1 MWDATAVRIIT
12 VISVTTTIQQS
23 FLFRSSWQG
32 LQTSD
37 ASIMIVEVELFI
49 QWVSTG
55 YIFDPVSTV
64 LVSKSI
70 FNLISLRN
78 LSPRV
83 RGCTNNDTTIAG
95 VGVGHTFR
103 SKSMST

>member
-1 MWDATAVRIIT
+1 MWDATAVRIII
-12 VISVTTTIQQS
+12 VISVMTTIQQS

-37 ASIMIVEVELFI
+37 ASIMIVEVEPFI

-70 FNLISLRN
+70 FDLVSLRN
-78 LSPRV
+78 LSPRM
-83 RGCTNNDTTIAG
+83 RGCANDDTAIAG
-95 VGVGHTFR
+95 VGVGYTFH

>member
-70 FNLISLRN
+70 FDLVSLRN
-78 LSPRV
+78 LSPRM
-83 RGCTNNDTTIAG
+83 RGCANDDTTIAG